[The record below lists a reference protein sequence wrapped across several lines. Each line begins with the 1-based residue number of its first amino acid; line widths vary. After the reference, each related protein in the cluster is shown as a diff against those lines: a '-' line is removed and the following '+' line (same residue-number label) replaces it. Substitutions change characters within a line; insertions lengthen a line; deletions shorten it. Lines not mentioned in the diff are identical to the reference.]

1 MNTFLDAFPY
11 PWSTSQRNI
20 FQYLGFSCK
29 KTTTMMAHWG
39 LIVAETRV
47 NWNIFSKLF
56 AANSIHILC
65 FDEEK
70 GQVISGKIKSENFLS
85 V

>member
-1 MNTFLDAFPY
+1 
-11 PWSTSQRNI
+11 
-20 FQYLGFSCK
+20 
-29 KTTTMMAHWG
+29 MMAHWG

-47 NWNIFSKLF
+47 NWNIFSKLL